1 MNLIDELRGLGVDV
15 EEGVER
21 VMGDHSLYEMMLG
34 MFIESVNSSQV
45 RVEDFEKESLEG
57 LIDRIHMLKGVT
69 GNLAMTPLF
78 ARYTEVLG
86 KLRSGQP
93 EEAKAGFEGLLPI
106 QEEIINCITRYQ

>member
-45 RVEDFEKESLEG
+45 RVEDFEKE
-57 LIDRIHMLKGVT
+57 R
-69 GNLAMTPLF
+69 
-78 ARYTEVLG
+78 EV
-86 KLRSGQP
+86 
-93 EEAKAGFEGLLPI
+93 EE
-106 QEEIINCITRYQ
+106 